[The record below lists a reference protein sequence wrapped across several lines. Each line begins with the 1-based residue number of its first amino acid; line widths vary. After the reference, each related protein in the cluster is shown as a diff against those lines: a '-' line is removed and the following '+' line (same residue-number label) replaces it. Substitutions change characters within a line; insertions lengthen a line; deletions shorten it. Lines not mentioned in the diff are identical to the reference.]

1 MKTYLMQ
8 KSGPTL
14 GLIALAVIVIGYTLI
29 PTSCQLNPEQQKR
42 LQAIAVPAAGI
53 VSTVAI
59 QKGWIA
65 PGDDIVIQRG
75 VAVVTSEGNSQTKL
89 FALAELGIA
98 EAMKKGLVSEGDVIT
113 LQSKEVVT
121 ILAPS
126 TEGPLPI
133 PFGDLIGD
141 PEPSP
146 SGPLAPLLPPPAP
159 NA

>member
-1 MKTYLMQ
+1 MKTYLM
-8 KSGPTL
+8 KKFGPVL
-14 GLIALAVIVIGYTLI
+14 GLIALAGIVIGYTLL
-29 PTSCQLNPEQQKR
+29 PSCGSLTAEQQKR
-42 LQAIAVPAAGI
+42 LRAIAVPAAGI

-75 VAVVTSEGNSQTKL
+75 VAVVTSEGNPETKL

-98 EAMKKGLVSEGDVIT
+98 EAVKKGIVAEGDVIT
-113 LQSKEVVT
+113 LQSKDVVT

-146 SGPLAPLLPPPAP
+146 DTPLNPLLPPPAP
-159 NA
+159 